1 MKFLRFFGEAHHEKL
16 DSIQVANE
24 KRKKYLTFEDDEQAS
39 EKERERESEKIIKEL
54 IFVVV
59 LCIFQCATVIE

>member
-16 DSIQVANE
+16 DSIQVANGKRE
-24 KRKKYLTFEDDEQAS
+24 KKNLTFEDDEQA
-39 EKERERESEKIIKEL
+39 REKIIKEL

-59 LCIFQCATVIE
+59 PCIFQCATVIE